1 MKSKKILSML
11 ICSAMAVSATISTIS
26 ATASA
31 ASEADNAFND
41 LNQTE
46 ITEAMGAGWN
56 LGNSL
61 EASNRGIPSE
71 TAWNNPTVTREII
84 HAVKEAGFKTIRI
97 PISYLGRI
105 GEAPD
110 YLINS
115 SWLSRIKTVVDYAID
130 EGLYVVMNMHG
141 DGYNTVTGGWL
152 LCNAP
157 DEQQPEI
164 KAKYGACWK
173 QISDMFKDYDEHL
186 IFEAMNEEFNGSYA
200 SPDRKQYENINAY
213 TQIFIDT
220 VRQTGGNNAKRW
232 LLICGW
238 NTDIDYAVG
247 DYGFEFPTDNYR
259 DPDIKDNRLM
269 MSVHYY
275 APWDFCG
282 DGTETKYS
290 QWGINANPSKKV
302 TSYDCEENY
311 MEIQIKKVNEKFVK
325 AGYPIVIGEYGCI
338 NKSEGDPTKGIAGDP
353 ASTAYRAYYCN
364 TLCKFAKEYGC
375 IPVYWDNGATSN
387 SFGLF
392 NRNTNEVVQP
402 EIVDAIIEAFLTPK
416 EQINRYVDIISSLDE
431 DAYTPETWSAM
442 NTELNSAKGIVASG
456 TAEDEQLEEA
466 HNKLVKA
473 YYSLKPDETY
483 LKEQIV
489 ATNLKDSNSIS
500 NPLAVIVKSNTLDIP
515 SCKKMTLKFKVVSGE
530 PKADDNIF
538 KIEPYSDVTY
548 DGFNSNYVK
557 FSSCTKDEATGEY
570 TYSVDPKVILNT
582 YTGKDTRANSVNIS
596 YTTKGTDT
604 NIQITYCSFTYP
616 FTHTR
621 HHYEVTEE
629 TYTCKEA
636 GDKVYT
642 CSVCGDTYTEK
653 MNAAHKWD
661 NGEIITE
668 STCSKEGS
676 KLYNC
681 TVCGETQTYNLPRL
695 EHTWGPWTII
705 NDATCTKDGSRKHK
719 CSVCNTER
727 EGIIRATGHNFVNGV
742 CTVCNEKDPSY
753 NTSKPSNQPNK
764 PTNEV
769 PKTAAP
775 SKNNNI
781 VTQTK
786 DKVTAEMNKAKI
798 KKLTVKSKAK
808 KKIAVTWKKVSKANG
823 YQIQVAKKKTFKSKS
838 IILKKLTTKTKLT
851 IKSPKIKKGKTYFV
865 RIRAYATYK
874 NAQGKTEKAY
884 SKFSN
889 KIRVKVK

>member
-11 ICSAMAVSATISTIS
+11 ICAAMAISATISTIS
-26 ATASA
+26 ATVSA
-31 ASEADNAFND
+31 AVEADNAFND

-130 EGLYVVMNMHG
+130 EGLYVVINMHG
-141 DGYNTVTGGWL
+141 DGYTTVTGGWL

-157 DEQQPEI
+157 DEQQPAI

-173 QISDMFKDYDEHL
+173 QISNMFKDYDEHL
-186 IFEAMNEEFNGSYA
+186 IFEAMNEEFNGSFT

-311 MEIQIKKVNEKFVK
+311 MENQIKKVNEKFVK
-325 AGYPIVIGEYGCI
+325 AGYPIVFGEYGCI

-364 TLCKFAKEYGC
+364 TFCKLAKEYGC
-375 IPVYWDNGATSN
+375 IPVYWDNGAPSN

-392 NRNTNEVVQP
+392 NRYTNEVVHP

-431 DAYTPETWSAM
+431 DAYTSETWSAM
-442 NTELNSAKGIVASG
+442 NTELNSAKEIVTSD
-456 TAEDEQLEEA
+456 TAKDEELEEA
-466 HNKLVKA
+466 YNKLVKA

-500 NPLAVIVKSNTLDIP
+500 NPLAIIVKSNTLDIP

-538 KIEPYSDVTY
+538 NIEPYSDVTY
-548 DGFNSNYVK
+548 TGFKSNYVK

-570 TYSVDPKVILNT
+570 TYVIDINNILNS
-582 YTGKDTRANSVNIS
+582 GNNSVNIS

-616 FTHTR
+616 FTHTH

-636 GDKVYT
+636 GNKVYT

-661 NGEIITE
+661 NGEIISE

-676 KLYNC
+676 KLYKC
-681 TVCGETQTYNLPRL
+681 TVCGETQTYQLPRK
-695 EHTWGPWTII
+695 EHTWEPWVVTKE
-705 NDATCTKDGSRKHK
+705 ATCTENGSRTHK

-727 EGIIRATGHNFVNGV
+727 GGIISATGHNFVNGV
-742 CTVCNEKDPSY
+742 CTVCNETDPNYKNPDNPTGS
-753 NTSKPSNQPNK
+753 SNQNK
-764 PTNEV
+764 PNAPTTGA

-775 SKNNNI
+775 SINNNKVI
-781 VTQTK
+781 QAK
-786 DKVTAEMNKAKI
+786 DNATAVMNKAKI
-798 KKLTVKSKAK
+798 KKLTVKSKTK
-808 KKIAVTWKKVSKANG
+808 KKITVTWKKVSKANG
-823 YQIQVAKKKTFKSKS
+823 YQVQVSTNKKFNKNKIVFTKNTKNKKITIKKK
-838 IILKKLTTKTKLT
+838 
-851 IKSPKIKKGKTYFV
+851 IKSGKTYYV
-865 RIRAYATYK
+865 RVRAYITYK
-874 NAQGKTEKAY
+874 NAQGKSEKAY

-889 KIRVKVK
+889 KTKVKVK